1 MATIEQIKDLRVK
14 TGAGMMLCK
23 EALEV
28 NSDDESKAIIWLR
41 QKGISIADGKSGR
54 QTNEGTIGSY
64 IHTGGKV
71 GVLIEV
77 LCETD
82 FVSRSDEFQEL
93 VRNLGM
99 QIAAYPA
106 VSYVSVEDI
115 PSAISESE
123 TEIEMGKNDLASKP
137 EAIKSKIVEG
147 RVAKR
152 LKEMCLLN
160 QSFVKDNTLTVEDY
174 LKGVSGKLQ
183 ENIKVTKFVRFTL
196 GS

>member
-1 MATIEQIKDLRVK
+1 MATIEQIKELRQK
-14 TGAGMMLCK
+14 TGAGMMQCK
-23 EALEV
+23 EALAA
-28 NSDDESKAIIWLR
+28 NSDDESDAIIWLR
-41 QKGISIADGKSGR
+41 QRGISIADGKSGR
-54 QTNEGTIGSY
+54 PTDEGTIGSY

-93 VRNLGM
+93 VHNLGM

-106 VSYVSVEDI
+106 VSYVSVDNI
-115 PSAISESE
+115 PIDISERE

-137 EAIKSKIVEG
+137 DAIKAKIVEG

-152 LKEMCLLN
+152 LKEMCLMS
-160 QSFVKDNTLTVEDY
+160 QVFVKDNTLTVEEY
-174 LKGVSGKLQ
+174 VKSVSGKLQ
-183 ENIKVTKFVRFTL
+183 ENIRVSKFVRFTL